1 MIQTWKHPRWER
13 ALFFLTAV
21 IALALTLLSAV
32 GLFAQSDVT
41 FEDVFAPV
49 FFFSAGVLAFALA
62 ESSISITS
70 ETVRVR
76 NFYKWR
82 VIPLEDI
89 SSVSPGYY
97 GIVIRYPSGGC
108 LLSLAS
114 QKSNYATWF
123 KRRTQA
129 DEISCEILAAVRAR
143 KGF

>member
-1 MIQTWKHPRWER
+1 LEASSLGASRV
-13 ALFFLTAV
+13 FLSAV
-21 IALALTLLSAV
+21 IALTLTLLSAG
-32 GLFAQSDVT
+32 GLFAQSDVAL
-41 FEDVFAPV
+41 EDVFAPV
-49 FFFSAGVLAFALA
+49 FLLSAGVFAFALA
-62 ESSISITS
+62 ESSISRTS
-70 ETVRVR
+70 EAVRVR

-97 GIVIRYPSGGC
+97 GIVIRYSSGGC